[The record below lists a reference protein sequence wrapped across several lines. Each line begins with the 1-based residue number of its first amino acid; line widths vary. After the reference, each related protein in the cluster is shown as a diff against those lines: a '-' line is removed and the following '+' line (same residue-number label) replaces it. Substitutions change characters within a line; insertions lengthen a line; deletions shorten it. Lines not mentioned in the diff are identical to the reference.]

1 MSSVHATISPDEAAT
16 WPLPG
21 QGETRQRWRK
31 LTEAAR
37 IDLVGARMLEAH
49 ADAVAILRELAPG
62 LTPADGQLWGVWAAE
77 PPEPVVL
84 ARKGSNGAVLTGRKL
99 WCSGAHLC
107 THALVTAND
116 GEQRALFAVDLSADG
131 VRPVPDTWHAV
142 GMATSDSGAVDFVD
156 VPATAVGS
164 PGEYLT
170 RPGFWHGGIGVAA
183 CWHGGAVALG
193 QTLRN
198 RAGTDPHRLAHLGA
212 VDAALFAA
220 DCVLDSAARDLDRNP
235 LDRCAAE
242 IRARRVRAV
251 VESAAT
257 EVIGRVGRA
266 LGAGPLCNDAAHAHL
281 VADLTVYLRQ
291 SHAEKDLADLGRL
304 LGEEQVGR

>member
-1 MSSVHATISPDEAAT
+1 MSSVHATTSPDEAAM

-21 QGETRQRWRK
+21 QGETRQRWRN
-31 LTEAAR
+31 LTDAAR

-49 ADAVAILRELAPG
+49 ADALAILHELAPS
-62 LTPADGQLWGVWAAE
+62 LTPGPGQLWGVWAAE
-77 PPEPVVL
+77 PPAPVVL
-84 ARKGSNGAVLTGRKL
+84 ARKVSAGVILTGRKL
-99 WCSGAHLC
+99 WCSGAHQC
-107 THALVTAND
+107 THALVTAHD
-116 GEQRALFAVDLSADG
+116 GERRALFAVDLSAEG

-142 GMATSDSGAVDFVD
+142 GMARSDSGAVDFLD
-156 VPATAVGS
+156 VPAKPVGS

-183 CWHGGAVALG
+183 CWHGGAVALA
-193 QTLRN
+193 QTLRK
-198 RAGTDPHRLAHLGA
+198 RAGADPHRLAHLGA

-220 DCVLDSAARDLDRNP
+220 ECALDRAASDLDRNP
-235 LDRCAAE
+235 LDPRAGE

-257 EVIGRVGRA
+257 EVIDRVGRA
-266 LGAGPLCNDAAHAHL
+266 LGAGPLCDDAAHAQL

-291 SHAEKDLADLGRL
+291 SHAEKDLAALGRL
-304 LGEEQVGR
+304 LGEEQLR